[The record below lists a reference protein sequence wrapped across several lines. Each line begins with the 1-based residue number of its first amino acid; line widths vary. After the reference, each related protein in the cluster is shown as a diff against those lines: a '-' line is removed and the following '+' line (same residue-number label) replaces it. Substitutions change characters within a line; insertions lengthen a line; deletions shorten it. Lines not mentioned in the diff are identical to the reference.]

1 MADTGHVP
9 THVPHS
15 TQASASTFAFP
26 PSTEIAETGQAP
38 THDSQPTHTLSSTTA
53 FAIVFSSHRLILFVI
68 VCLEAP
74 QLLNATNYITV
85 FVKNPLF
92 DRTTFH
98 SDMNTR
104 HLNASQSHAL
114 PPAEI

>member
-1 MADTGHVP
+1 MP

-53 FAIVFSSHRLILFVI
+53 FAIIFSSPRFILSVIIRLK
-68 VCLEAP
+68 AP
-74 QLLNATNYITV
+74 QLLDITNYITV
-85 FVKNPLF
+85 FAKNPLF
-92 DRTTFH
+92 DCATFQP
-98 SDMNTR
+98 DMNTR
-104 HLNASQSHAL
+104 HFNASQSHAL